1 MLSPKDIDDQVSTVT
16 KLLKGVFSKGNASP
30 VKRIL
35 TLIIFGLVFIFSYQ
49 LLLQSLL
56 SEVKEHDKKLMQD
69 QNWVVKANI
78 YDSTA
83 RFAKLCISSTESDT
97 ANALWYC
104 EKAKN
109 LYENNSNQ
117 TPPNL
122 RKEILD
128 REVYGA
134 MVVDM
139 ESQIAGIKLDKLNQ
153 VSPASDRLELVLS
166 KTGIYLTFLLLIF
179 GILVFIYGLYFYVGN
194 HLPVVCGKFAKLDR
208 KSVV

>member
-1 MLSPKDIDDQVSTVT
+1 MVFSPKDIDDQVSTVT
-16 KLLKGVFSKGNASP
+16 KWLKGVFLKGRASP

-35 TLIIFGLVFIFSYQ
+35 TLIIFGLVFIFGYQ

-69 QNWVVKANI
+69 RNWVVEANL

-83 RFAKLCISSTESDT
+83 RFAKLCISSTKSDNP
-97 ANALWYC
+97 NALWYC
-104 EKAKN
+104 EKAKD

-117 TPPNL
+117 TPPDL
-122 RKEILD
+122 KKEILE
-128 REVYGA
+128 REAYGA

-153 VSPASDRLELVLS
+153 VSPASGRLELVLS
-166 KTGIYLTFLLLIF
+166 KTGIYLTFSLLVF
-179 GILVFIYGLYFYVGN
+179 GILIFIYGLYFYREDDGPN
-194 HLPVVCGKFAKLDR
+194 AIEGSPRD
-208 KSVV
+208 